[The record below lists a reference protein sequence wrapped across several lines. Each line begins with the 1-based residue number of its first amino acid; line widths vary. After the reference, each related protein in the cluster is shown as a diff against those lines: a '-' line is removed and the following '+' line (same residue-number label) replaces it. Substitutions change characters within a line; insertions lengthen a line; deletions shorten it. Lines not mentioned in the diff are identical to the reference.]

1 MADFTTPGE
10 KRMSRKKQHV
20 VFDSHAVA
28 IALEEEAIGVLI
40 DNMRTAQD
48 ECAQNDAAYKLW
60 VIANSTRGT
69 LQ

>member
-1 MADFTTPGE
+1 MA
-10 KRMSRKKQHV
+10 KKKV
-20 VFDSHAVA
+20 EVFDAQAVA
-28 IALEEEAIGVLI
+28 IALEQEAIDTLI
-40 DNMRTAQD
+40 DNMRTAGD